1 MPYTVLQSA
10 AEGGHKSVVRLFCAP
25 EHGLAQIG
33 QRIRIVHAV
42 VTAARGGH
50 EAIVKYPVQEGTGF

>member
-10 AEGGHKSVVRLFCAP
+10 AEGGHKSIVRLFCAP

-33 QRIRIVHAV
+33 QRITDNDLAKERLPNAYCVC
-42 VTAARGGH
+42 
-50 EAIVKYPVQEGTGF
+50 